1 MEKSYV
7 DEGSLTITMKIK
19 LDQVEHLIVE
29 LDETEEDAATNSYR
43 VKALV
48 TELKKLKRSAVEE
61 AHRNLE
67 RMLES
72 Q

>member
-61 AHRNLE
+61 AHRRLE